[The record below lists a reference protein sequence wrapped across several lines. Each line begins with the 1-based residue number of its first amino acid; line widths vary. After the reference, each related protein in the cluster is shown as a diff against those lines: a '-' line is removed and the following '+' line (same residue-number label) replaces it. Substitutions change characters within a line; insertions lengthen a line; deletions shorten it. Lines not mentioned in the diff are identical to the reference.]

1 MTTNTTYDRLVEA
14 IGADAVDDLTTL
26 ISDRVDELTGAETD
40 DALDA
45 LQDYVTELI
54 ASYR

>member
-26 ISDRVDELTGAETD
+26 IADRVDELTGAETD

>member
-26 ISDRVDELTGAETD
+26 IADRVDELTGAETD

-45 LQDYVTELI
+45 LSDYVTELI